1 MNIIR
6 ATAPEHEFTIM
17 PGKEAETIVRRRVSS
32 RIDTHQEDTVTM
44 NAKELLY
51 YSLHQPP
58 HESIILFEN
67 GVTKIFNRFTG
78 KVQLL
83 KLV

>member
-1 MNIIR
+1 MNIMR
-6 ATAPEHEFTIM
+6 ATAPEHEFTVI
-17 PGKEAETIVRRRVSS
+17 GEGEGVALLRRLVSS
-32 RIDTHQEDTVTM
+32 TQQGSREDTVTM

-51 YSLHQPP
+51 YLQHQPP
-58 HESIILFEN
+58 HECIIVFEN

-78 KVQLL
+78 KVQVL